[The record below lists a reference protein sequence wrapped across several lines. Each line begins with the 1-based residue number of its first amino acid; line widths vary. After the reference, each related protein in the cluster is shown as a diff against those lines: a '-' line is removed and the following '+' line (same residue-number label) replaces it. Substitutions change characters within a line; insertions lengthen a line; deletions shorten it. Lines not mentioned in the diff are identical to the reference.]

1 MADAPFHYAIL
12 DDFFW
17 IMKLQVNPFIMY
29 KKRASS
35 ETLDITGFSALVPI
49 IT

>member
-1 MADAPFHYAIL
+1 MNNKAPNFS
-12 DDFFW
+12 
-17 IMKLQVNPFIMY
+17 KNE
-29 KKRASS
+29 KRASS